1 MNGFLV
7 KAFPPINASSNKK
20 KYQYYV
26 ITIKFLENGDLD
38 SENTIGCLISSIEQK
53 KEISSFLVMNEI
65 SSRAVF
71 NFPTISVHFKAMDR

>member
-1 MNGFLV
+1 M
-7 KAFPPINASSNKK
+7 
-20 KYQYYV
+20 
-26 ITIKFLENGDLD
+26 KFLENGDLD

-53 KEISSFLVMNEI
+53 KEIQMYRAFSYWRLMFKI